1 MDERLEK
8 ALEFS
13 NYMTV
18 LNSQKRIIR
27 EQYLENCIHYLN
39 GGKFSVTR
47 ELINFCH
54 MLVQTEQDSAV
65 LIDDNDTPIKV
76 DNVNDFCDNILD
88 IYFTASNEY
97 LDKYNDLKTNR
108 TVQGMLDL

>member
-1 MDERLEK
+1 MDTRLEK

-27 EQYLENCIHYLN
+27 EQYLENCMHYLN

-47 ELINFCH
+47 ELVNFCH
-54 MLVQTEQDSAV
+54 MLVQSGQEDAV
-65 LIDDNDTPIKV
+65 LIDDNETPIKV
-76 DNVNDFCDNILD
+76 DSIKEFLNNILD
-88 IYFTASNEY
+88 IYFTSSNEY
-97 LDKYNDLKTNR
+97 LDKYNDLKVNR
-108 TVQGMLDL
+108 SVEGLVDL

>member
-18 LNSQKRIIR
+18 LNS
-27 EQYLENCIHYLN
+27 
-39 GGKFSVTR
+39 
-47 ELINFCH
+47 
-54 MLVQTEQDSAV
+54 QTEQDSAV

-76 DNVNDFCDNILD
+76 DNVNDFCDNVLD

-108 TVQGMLDL
+108 TVQGILDL